1 MTPPQA
7 PYGRAQ
13 GSGQAAG
20 SRRDTADRAKPR
32 SRLAAYLPL
41 GADGR
46 PLRRRAHGP
55 PPGGHHDPSLGPP
68 LPGTPPGGMD
78 PHSLYAIHRPAAY
91 APERRSLLAAVRRIP
106 REHTLFCAVLL
117 VATIVRVVVMLGYP
131 PALWYP
137 DSLPYVS
144 AALHPA
150 PYAIRPIGYSFL
162 LWALRPF
169 HSIAVVS
176 LTQHAMGLASG
187 AAVYALLRSRFRL
200 RAWAATLASIP
211 SLLSAYAIQIE
222 HFVLSDT
229 FFVLLV
235 TIAVALVLW
244 PDVPPIWVCGLS
256 GLILAG
262 AALVRSQ
269 GLPLILPFAVYIA
282 ARLPRRRVVLGILAI
297 CASFA
302 IPLLGYVRWFDQV
315 NGSFQLT
322 TSTGAFLYSRVAT
335 FADCSVIRPP
345 ADERWLCLSA
355 PASKREYE
363 AYYVWDF
370 NSPIQHGPGS
380 EFGAKVNSLATD
392 FALRAIEA
400 QPSDYLRTVWDA
412 TARTFQPVSY
422 AGKLYVFP
430 AALRAACWPCTPES
444 LKALA
449 AANHSDYRDEYTY
462 NGGADPDTRVVEP
475 FAGWVRSYQRLV
487 VLPPPLLLA
496 IVVTGLIG
504 MPFAWRRF
512 GGPALLPWL
521 TGLVIIVTGPATAD
535 FDSRYV
541 VAGIPALCA
550 AAALSLKQIGD
561 FYATGTEDGSLDPV
575 AARDNPLTM
584 TAGGAQWSTE

>member
-7 PYGRAQ
+7 PYGRVQ
-13 GSGQAAG
+13 GGSGQAAG
-20 SRRDTADRAKPR
+20 SRRDAPDHTRPR
-32 SRLAAYLPL
+32 SRHAAYLPL
-41 GADGR
+41 GANGR
-46 PLRRRAHGP
+46 PLSRRADGP
-55 PPGGHHDPSLGPP
+55 PPGGHHAPSLGPP

-78 PHSLYAIHRPAAY
+78 PRSLYAIPHPAAY

-106 REHTLFCAVLL
+106 REHTLFCTVLL
-117 VATIVRVVVMLGYP
+117 VATIVRIVVMLGYP

-137 DSLPYVS
+137 DSLPYIS
-144 AALHPA
+144 AAIHPEPFA
-150 PYAIRPIGYSFL
+150 VRPIGYSFL

-187 AAVYALLRSRFRL
+187 AAVYALLRRRFGL

-229 FFVLLV
+229 FFALLV

-244 PDVPPIWVCGLS
+244 REVPPIWVCVLS

-269 GLPLILPFAVYIA
+269 GLPLILPFAVYLV
-282 ARLPRRRVVLGILAI
+282 ARLPRRRVLLGILAI
-297 CASFA
+297 FASFA
-302 IPLLGYVRWFDQV
+302 IPLLGYARWFDQV

-380 EFGAKVNSLATD
+380 EFSAKVNSLATD

-400 QPSDYLRTVWDA
+400 QPFDYLRTVWDG
-412 TARTFQPVSY
+412 TARTFQPGFASY
-422 AGKLYVFP
+422 ADKPYLFP
-430 AALRAACWPCTPES
+430 AATPES
-444 LKALA
+444 LRALA
-449 AANHSDYRDEYTY
+449 VANYSGYRDEYTY
-462 NGGADPDTRVVEP
+462 NDGDPSTRVVEP
-475 FAGWVRSYQRLV
+475 FAGWVRFYQRLV

-496 IVVTGLIG
+496 IVLTGLIG

-521 TGLVIIVTGPATAD
+521 TGLVIIVMGPATAD

-561 FYATGTEDGSLDPV
+561 FYATGTQDGSQDPV
-575 AARDNPLTM
+575 AAPHNPLTM
-584 TAGGAQWSTE
+584 TAGGAQWRAE

>member
-20 SRRDTADRAKPR
+20 SRRGTADRTQPR
-32 SRLAAYLPL
+32 SRHAAYLPL
-41 GADGR
+41 GANGR
-46 PLRRRAHGP
+46 PLRRMAQGP
-55 PPGGHHDPSLGPP
+55 PPDGHHDPSLGPP
-68 LPGTPPGGMD
+68 LPGTTPGGMD
-78 PHSLYAIHRPAAY
+78 PRSLYAIPRPAAY
-91 APERRSLLAAVRRIP
+91 VPERRSLLAAVRRIP
-106 REHTLFCAVLL
+106 REHTLFCTVLL

-169 HSIAVVS
+169 HGIAVVS

-187 AAVYALLRSRFRL
+187 AVVYALLRRRFRL
-200 RAWAATLASIP
+200 RAGAATLASIP

-229 FFVLLV
+229 FFALLV

-244 PDVPPIWVCGLS
+244 HEVPPIWVCGLS
-256 GLILAG
+256 GLILAV

-269 GLPLILPFAVYIA
+269 GLPLILPFAVYLA
-282 ARLPRRRVVLGILAI
+282 AHVPRRRVLLGLLAI

-302 IPLLGYVRWFDQV
+302 IPLLGYARWFDQV

-335 FADCSVIRPP
+335 FADCSVIQPP

-355 PASKREYE
+355 PVSKREYE
-363 AYYVWDF
+363 ADYVWAS
-370 NSPIQHGPGS
+370 NSPIQHGPGW
-380 EFGAKVNSLATD
+380 EFGAKVNGLATD

-400 QPSDYLRTVWDA
+400 QPFDYLRTVWDA
-412 TARTFQPVSY
+412 TAKTFQPGLATY
-422 AGKLYVFP
+422 ADRLYMFP
-430 AALRAACWPCTPES
+430 AATPES
-444 LKALA
+444 LKALGTS
-449 AANHSDYRDEYTY
+449 NNSDYRDEYTY
-462 NGGADPDTRVVEP
+462 NSGDPNTRVVEP
-475 FAGWVRSYQRLV
+475 FAGWIRFYQRLV

-496 IVVTGLIG
+496 IVLTGLIG

-521 TGLVIIVTGPATAD
+521 TGLVIIVMGPATAD

-561 FYATGTEDGSLDPV
+561 FYATGTEDGSQDPV

-584 TAGGAQWSTE
+584 TAGGAQSSTE

>member
-1 MTPPQA
+1 MTPQA

-13 GSGQAAG
+13 GSGQGAG
-20 SRRDTADRAKPR
+20 SRRDTADRSQPR
-32 SRLAAYLPL
+32 SRHAAYLPL
-41 GADGR
+41 AADGR
-46 PLRRRAHGP
+46 PLRRRAHRPSREGY
-55 PPGGHHDPSLGPP
+55 HDPSLGPP
-68 LPGTPPGGMD
+68 PPGTIPGGMD
-78 PHSLYAIHRPAAY
+78 PRSLYTVPDRRATARM
-91 APERRSLLAAVRRIP
+91 PERRSWLAAVRRIP
-106 REHTLFCAVLL
+106 REHALFCTVFL
-117 VATIVRVVVMLGYP
+117 VAAIVRAVVMLGYP

-137 DSLPYVS
+137 DSLPYIS
-144 AALHPA
+144 AAIHLEPFA
-150 PYAIRPIGYSFL
+150 VRPIGYSFL

-176 LTQHAMGLASG
+176 LTQHAMGLATG
-187 AAVYALLRSRFRL
+187 AAVYALLRRRFRL

-211 SLLSAYAIQIE
+211 SLLSGYAIQIE

-229 FFVLLV
+229 FFALLV
-235 TIAVALVLW
+235 TVALALVLW
-244 PDVPPIWVCGLS
+244 REVPPIWVCGLS

-282 ARLPRRRVVLGILAI
+282 ARLPRRRVLVGILAVF
-297 CASFA
+297 AGFA
-302 IPLLGYVRWFDQV
+302 IPLLGYARWFNQV

-335 FADCSVIRPP
+335 FADCSAIRPP

-363 AYYVWDF
+363 AYYVWAF

-380 EFGAKVNSLATD
+380 EFSAKVNNLATD

-400 QPSDYLRTVWDA
+400 QPLDYLRTVWDA
-412 TARTFQPVSY
+412 TARTFQPGVASY
-422 AGKLYVFP
+422 ADRLYLFP
-430 AALRAACWPCTPES
+430 AATPES

-449 AANHSDYRDEYTY
+449 AANYSGYRDEYTY
-462 NGGADPDTRVVEP
+462 NGGDPSTRVVEP
-475 FAGWVRSYQRLV
+475 FAGWVRFYQRVV
-487 VLPPPLLLA
+487 VLPPPLLLV
-496 IVVTGLIG
+496 IVLTGLIG

-512 GGPALLPWL
+512 GGPALLPWM
-521 TGLVIIVTGPATAD
+521 TGLVIIVMGPATAD

-561 FYATGTEDGSLDPV
+561 FYATGTQDGPQEPV
-575 AARDNPLTM
+575 AAADNPLTM
-584 TAGGAQWSTE
+584 TAGGGRWS

>member
-7 PYGRAQ
+7 PYGHAQ
-13 GSGQAAG
+13 GSWQAAG
-20 SRRDTADRAKPR
+20 SRRDTADRTQPR
-32 SRLAAYLPL
+32 SRHAAYLPL
-41 GADGR
+41 GANGR

-55 PPGGHHDPSLGPP
+55 PPGGHPDPSLGPP
-68 LPGTPPGGMD
+68 LPGTTPGGMD
-78 PHSLYAIHRPAAY
+78 PRSLYATPRPAAY
-91 APERRSLLAAVRRIP
+91 VPERRSLLAAVRRIP
-106 REHTLFCAVLL
+106 REHTLFCTVLL
-117 VATIVRVVVMLGYP
+117 VATIVRMVVMLGYP

-137 DSLPYVS
+137 DSLPYIS
-144 AALHPA
+144 AAINPEPFA
-150 PYAIRPIGYSFL
+150 VRPIGYSFL

-187 AAVYALLRSRFRL
+187 AVVYALLRRRFRL

-229 FFVLLV
+229 FFALLV

-244 PDVPPIWVCGLS
+244 REVPPIWVCSLS

-282 ARLPRRRVVLGILAI
+282 VRLPRRRVLLGILAI
-297 CASFA
+297 FASFA
-302 IPLLGYVRWFDQV
+302 IPLLGYARWFDQV

-335 FADCSVIRPP
+335 FADCSAIQPP

-363 AYYVWDF
+363 AYYVWSF

-380 EFGAKVNSLATD
+380 EFSAKVNSLATD

-400 QPSDYLRTVWDA
+400 QPLDYLRTVWDA
-412 TARTFQPVSY
+412 TARTFQPGFASY
-422 AGKLYVFP
+422 ADRLYLFP
-430 AALRAACWPCTPES
+430 AATPES

-449 AANHSDYRDEYTY
+449 VANYSGYRDEYTY
-462 NGGADPDTRVVEP
+462 NGGDPSTRVVEP
-475 FAGWVRSYQRLV
+475 FAGWVRFYQRLV
-487 VLPPPLLLA
+487 VLPPPLLPA
-496 IVVTGLIG
+496 IVLTGLIG

-521 TGLVIIVTGPATAD
+521 TGLVIIVMGPATAD

-541 VAGIPALCA
+541 VAGVPALCA